1 MLSPFMLLSTGVLPA
16 GPEEGTW
23 VMPGRKGR
31 ARRQRR
37 GKRPGSISHG
47 RPDSGEAKSKTV
59 HPVAV
64 TSQPSNGGEFLT
76 VKQSTYRCL
85 SFAVVLLMAV
95 NIGGYFHL
103 TQRHSQELK
112 HQLESQ
118 KLNDRAVMDSKIGQL
133 NHNHLQDMSQLRVE
147 GERNATRAE
156 DECKRQLHQQ
166 DLILTTATQHH
177 KKEMLVA
184 MEDCRRNLTDLD
196 YSCKLNLTNLDHSCK
211 RNMMLNDIQWKDEQQ
226 RIGDIAR
233 RQHDDQ
239 LSQER
244 TACRRERE
252 RAREDYLEKIGA
264 NERRC
269 SEARQESLAL
279 LNKTHWEC
287 EHKLLKAQEKCSKGR
302 KEDEEDREQSQ

>member
-47 RPDSGEAKSKTV
+47 RPDYGEANSETV
-59 HPVAV
+59 HLVAV
-64 TSQPSNGGEFLT
+64 TSQNSARGEIPT
-76 VKQSTYRCL
+76 VKQLPYASVLVGCL
-85 SFAVVLLMAV
+85 SFAVLLLMAV
-95 NIGGYFHL
+95 IIGGYFHF
-103 TQRHSQELK
+103 TD
-112 HQLESQ
+112 QLEVQ
-118 KLNDRAVMDSKIGQL
+118 KLNDTAAMDLKIGEL
-133 NHNHLQDMSQLRVE
+133 KHKYLQDMSQLRVE